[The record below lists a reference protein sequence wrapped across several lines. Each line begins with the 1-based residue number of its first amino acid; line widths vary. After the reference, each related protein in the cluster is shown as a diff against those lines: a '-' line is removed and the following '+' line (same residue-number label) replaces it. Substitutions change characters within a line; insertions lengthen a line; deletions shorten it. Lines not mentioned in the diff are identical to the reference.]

1 MKASKRAPSER
12 SKLRRAQILDA
23 AKHCFARVGF
33 HSTSMAQIAAQAQ
46 MSVGQIYRHFRSKEA
61 LIEGI
66 VQADI
71 AQQLSFLEGAP
82 VQRLLDAL
90 AAGPSELHGAGSL
103 ADRSYLALMLEIV
116 AEAARNPKVRE
127 IVISSQ
133 RHGHLTIKKRIEQET
148 PGLWPP
154 GELDLRLRLI
164 SALSQGVATQMLLD
178 RRAPSAALL
187 RHVRQLAK
195 RLLTF
200 EGGNEP
206 SPQPGSTGCGEDRP
220 TVERPPHRG

>member
-1 MKASKRAPSER
+1 MAVKATTFMKASKRAPSER
-12 SKLRRAQILDA
+12 SKLRRAQVLDA
-23 AKHCFARVGF
+23 ARHCFARVGF

-46 MSVGQIYRHFRSKEA
+46 MSVGQIYRHFKSKES

-71 AQQLSFLEGAP
+71 AQQLSFLEGPPA
-82 VQRLLDAL
+82 QRLLDAL
-90 AAGPSELHGAGSL
+90 AAGPTELHATGLSDTA
-103 ADRSYLALMLEIV
+103 YLALMLEIV

-133 RHGHLTIKKRIEQET
+133 RRGHLAIKKRIEQET
-148 PGLWPP
+148 PGVWPP

-164 SALSQGVATQMLLD
+164 GALSQGVATQMLLD

-187 RHVRQLAK
+187 AHVRRLAK

-200 EGGNEP
+200 EGG
-206 SPQPGSTGCGEDRP
+206 SGTSA
-220 TVERPPHRG
+220 